1 MKQVLNRFVDIW
13 KPDFLKK
20 LLQMDNQKTTWNFWF
35 FYNSILAI
43 LFSIVAVFT
52 LGQFLNK
59 GLEYFA
65 INYPQARVTLENG
78 KLSTEGFNEPIF
90 FEDEKSVFI
99 MDTNGEKYESSI
111 LDKYSAGSF
120 IGATKIYYK
129 TGGSSIETRVYDL
142 SKIEQ
147 NFSLTQQELNS
158 GIKGNSAK
166 IYMIVFA
173 LFIVWTI
180 IFLAGFK
187 LISALWWA
195 LLFWVL
201 AMILGIKELNFKKT
215 YYAVLNF
222 YVIVLLFQGLLL
234 FTQINFP
241 FSTTLVFVL
250 LFGLNFLKIKQD
262 KRQQEMAP

>member
-1 MKQVLNRFVDIW
+1 MEIW

-20 LLQMDNQKTTWNFWF
+20 LLQMDNQKTTWSFWF
-35 FYNSILAI
+35 FYNSIVAI
-43 LFSIVAVFT
+43 FFSIVAAFM
-52 LGQFLNK
+52 LGQFLDK

-90 FEDEKSVFI
+90 FADEKSVFI
-99 MDTNGEKYESSI
+99 VDTKGEKYESSI
-111 LDKYSAGSF
+111 LDNYSAGSF

-129 TGGSSIETRVYDL
+129 TGGPSIETRVYDL

-147 NFSLTQQELNS
+147 NFSLTQQEFNRE
-158 GIKGNSAK
+158 IKGHSAK
-166 IYMIVFA
+166 IYWIVFA
-173 LFIVWTI
+173 LFFVWTM

-195 LLFWVL
+195 LLFWVF
-201 AMILGIKELNFKKT
+201 AMILGIKELDFKKT

-222 YVIVLLFQGLLL
+222 YLIVLLFQGLCL

-241 FSTTLVFVL
+241 FSTTLVFVF
-250 LFGLNFLKIKQD
+250 LFGLNFLKIKRD
-262 KRQQEMAP
+262 RRQQEMIP